1 MVLNLLQKS
10 TIQHLR
16 FGFSLFLMPVFWFAL
31 SQARVIDWFNTCLI
45 FIILHLLVYPS
56 SNGYN
61 SYMDKD
67 TGSIGGIEKPL
78 PVHRELFYVSVV
90 MDIVA
95 LLLSCLLGWA
105 VTAGIGAYII
115 ASRLYSYRGV
125 RLKQYPVTGYLTVI
139 ICQGALVYFIV
150 SNSVSD
156 VLVWKEEWLPAIV
169 TSLLIGGTYPLTQV
183 YQHQQDLEDGVM
195 TLSYKLGVR
204 GTFIFCGIILFVA
217 LLLLT
222 LYFIRVN
229 QWWSLVAYG
238 VAMLPVAFYFTN
250 WFLKVEKDPGSA
262 NFKNLM
268 KMNYVASVCSS
279 IAFISVLIINRTG

>member
-1 MVLNLLQKS
+1 
-10 TIQHLR
+10 
-16 FGFSLFLMPVFWFAL
+16 MPVYWFAL
-31 SQARVIDWFNTCLI
+31 SQAPAIHTGKACLL
-45 FIILHLLVYPS
+45 FVILHFLVYPS

-78 PVHRELFYVSVV
+78 PVDKELFYVSIV
-90 MDIVA
+90 MDIIA
-95 LLLSCLLGWA
+95 LLLSSLLGWMIL
-105 VTAGIGAYII
+105 VGVGVYII

-156 VLVWKEEWLPAIV
+156 VLVLKEGWLPAIV

-222 LYFIRVN
+222 LYFISVN
-229 QWWSLVAYG
+229 QWWSLGVYG
-238 VAMLPVAFYFTN
+238 VAMLPVAFYFTS
-250 WFLKVEKDPGSA
+250 WFLKVAKDAGSA

-279 IAFISVLIINRTG
+279 IAFISILIINRAG

>member
-1 MVLNLLQKS
+1 
-10 TIQHLR
+10 
-16 FGFSLFLMPVFWFAL
+16 MPVFWFAL
-31 SQARVIDWFNTCLI
+31 SQAPVIDWTNACLI

-78 PVHRELFYVSVV
+78 PVHKELFYVSVA
-90 MDIVA
+90 MDFIA
-95 LLLSCLLGWA
+95 SLLSSLLGWA
-105 VTAGIGAYII
+105 ILVGVGVYII

-125 RLKQYPVTGYLTVI
+125 RLKQYPVAGYLTVI

-150 SNSVSD
+150 STGVSD
-156 VLVWKEEWLPAIV
+156 VFVWKEGWLPAIV

-183 YQHQQDLEDGVM
+183 YQHQQDLEDGVI

-229 QWWSLVAYG
+229 QWWSLLAYG
-238 VAMLPVAFYFTN
+238 VAMLPVAFYFTS
-250 WFLKVEKDPGSA
+250 WFLKVAKDAGSA

-279 IAFISVLIINRTG
+279 IAFISILIINRTG

>member
-1 MVLNLLQKS
+1 MLHKS

-31 SQARVIDWFNTCLI
+31 SQAPVINWVNACLI

-78 PVHRELFYVSVV
+78 PVHKELFYVSMV
-90 MDIVA
+90 MDIIA

-105 VTAGIGAYII
+105 VLTGVGVYII

-156 VLVWKEEWLPAIV
+156 ACLWKEGWLPAMV

-183 YQHQQDLEDGVM
+183 YQHQQDLEDGVI

-204 GTFIFCGIILFVA
+204 GTFIFCGLVLFVA

-222 LYFIRVN
+222 LYFIRTG
-229 QWWSLVAYG
+229 QWGALLAYG
-238 VAMLPVAFYFTN
+238 VGMLPVGFYFTS
-250 WFLKVEKDPGSA
+250 WCLKVKESPGNA

-279 IAFISVLIINRTG
+279 IAFISILIINKAG

>member
-1 MVLNLLQKS
+1 MLQRS

-16 FGFSLFLMPVFWFAL
+16 FGFSLFLMPVYWFAL
-31 SQARVIDWFNTCLI
+31 SQAPVIHWGNACLI
-45 FIILHLLVYPS
+45 FVLLHLLVYPS

-61 SYMDKD
+61 SYMDRD

-78 PVHRELFYVSVV
+78 PVQKELFYVSIG
-90 MDIVA
+90 MDIIA
-95 LLLSCLLGWA
+95 LLLACLLGWI
-105 VTAGIGAYII
+105 TLAGIGIYIL

-125 RLKQYPVTGYLTVI
+125 RLKQYPVAGYLTVI

-150 SNSVSD
+150 SSSVNDTFS
-156 VLVWKEEWLPAIV
+156 WKDAGLPAII

-183 YQHQQDLEDGVM
+183 YQHQQDRADGVT

-204 GTFIFCGIILFVA
+204 GTFVFCGAVLFVA

-222 LYFIRVN
+222 LYFIKEG
-229 QWWSLVAYG
+229 QLEAFVAYMI
-238 VAMLPVAFYFTN
+238 AMLPVGIYFSR
-250 WFLKVEKDPGSA
+250 WFLKVQKNPGNA

-268 KMNYVASVCSS
+268 KMNYIASVCSS
-279 IAFISVLIINRTG
+279 IAFISILIINRAG

>member
-1 MVLNLLQKS
+1 MPQKS

-31 SQARVIDWFNTCLI
+31 SQAPVIDWADACLI

-61 SYMDKD
+61 SYMDRD

-78 PVHRELFYVSVV
+78 PVHKELFYVSVA
-90 MDIVA
+90 MDMLA
-95 LLLSCLLGWA
+95 LLLSSLLGWA
-105 VTAGIGAYII
+105 ILVGVGVYII

-125 RLKQYPVTGYLTVI
+125 RLKQYPVVGYLTVI

-156 VLVWKEEWLPAIV
+156 VLVWKDAWLPAIV

-183 YQHQQDLEDGVM
+183 YQHQQDLEDGVI

-222 LYFIRVN
+222 LYFIGVN

-238 VAMLPVAFYFTN
+238 VAMLPVAFYFTS
-250 WFLKVEKDPGSA
+250 WFLKVERDPDSA

-279 IAFISVLIINRTG
+279 IAFIGILIINRTG